1 MVFLPIFPGSPLY
14 RAIRRLLDVTFGLI
28 WGGISP
34 AQPASSAVP
43 SPRPLPERDVTRAP
57 VAMEDD
63 LALATWEDAEW
74 Q

>member
-1 MVFLPIFPGSPLY
+1 MLILPIFPGSPLY
-14 RAIRRLLDVTFGLI
+14 RAIRRLFDVTLGLM

-34 AQPASSAVP
+34 VQPASSPVP
-43 SPRPLPERDVTRAP
+43 GPRHVPESDTTRAP